1 MKSMT
6 GFGRA
11 QGRLSKDGVDI
22 TVEIRTVNSRYLDY
36 KAHLPR
42 ELLFMELD
50 LKKIIQEELYRGRV
64 DLFLDVQQKG
74 QEELT
79 LNRSLVER
87 LVSLS
92 EELKGSGVHGH
103 LLIGDLVRFP
113 GVVTATTLDWN
124 SEPARE
130 KIREVTREALSRLLD
145 MRETEGAMLKK
156 EIEGRINTLE
166 ALHQRLVAHSGKVR
180 EHYRTKL
187 MERLKEIAPKELDE
201 NRRTQ
206 EIIFL
211 SEKADISEEL
221 ARFRSHLSVLSLAL
235 TNGNDEESI
244 GKRLDFLCQELNRE
258 ATTILSKSALVEVS
272 DLALNAKAE
281 IEKIREQVQNVE

>member
-1 MKSMT
+1 MT

-11 QGRLSKDGVDI
+11 QGSLADRGVDI

-50 LKKIIQEELYRGRV
+50 LKKIISEQLHRGRV

-74 QEELT
+74 EDELR
-79 LNRSLVER
+79 LNRPLVEH

-92 EELKGSGVHGH
+92 QELKETGVAGD
-103 LLIGDLVRFP
+103 LLIGDLFRFQ
-113 GVVTATTLDWN
+113 GVVSSAALEWD
-124 SEPARE
+124 SDAVKK
-130 KIREVTREALSRLLD
+130 KIRAITSEALSRLVQ
-145 MRETEGAMLKK
+145 MRDAEGDALKR
-156 EIEGRINTLE
+156 EIAGRIR
-166 ALHQRLVAHSGKVR
+166 ALNGIHERLVAGAGAVR
-180 EHYRTKL
+180 DHYRMKL
-187 MERLKEIAPKELDE
+187 AERIKEVAPAEWDK
-201 NRRTQ
+201 NRATQ
-206 EIIFL
+206 EIVFL

-221 ARFRSHLSVLSLAL
+221 ARFESHLSVLSLAL
-235 TNGNDEESI
+235 GNEDGEESI

-272 DLALNAKAE
+272 DLALEAKAE